1 MAGTITGR
9 GLTSAAQAAETAKR
23 GGTLRY
29 AMQVQEGTD
38 PATIDLP
45 QKSNVLRGVV
55 EYLVNTGPDNITRPY
70 LAERWEASKDLK
82 TWTFSLRKGI
92 KWSNGDEFN
101 ADDVVFNF
109 ERWLNPKTGSSNIGL
124 FSSMVEDV
132 DTGQKD
138 DKGNPVMGKRMT
150 AGAVEKLD
158 PHTVRLNLNSA
169 VLNIPENLYN
179 YPTAIVHRRFE
190 EEGGDLTKNPVG
202 TGPYELAEFRV
213 GEKALLKRRAGTY
226 WGEAPYLDEIAYIDL
241 GEDRSAWLNALIAN
255 QVDAIFAADVTQL
268 DVIQKLPDVVLH
280 QAVTALTGVA
290 RMQVDQKPFDDIRVR
305 QAVVACMDHQKLVD
319 LAYRGLG
326 APAENHHVSP
336 IHPEYFKLP
345 PIRQDYAKAK
355 KLLADAGHGNGLKLS
370 IDLGNTTGTWEVD
383 VVQVL
388 KQQLAPA
395 GIDMKVNVMPS
406 TQYWP
411 IWDKTPF
418 GFTAW
423 THRPLGIMV
432 LNLAYRTGVP
442 WNETHYSS
450 AAFDKAL
457 DEASGILDVD
467 QRRSAMEKV
476 EKMLQDAAIIAQP
489 LWRPVFSA
497 THKRVRGYKEHPAQY
512 HQLNKVW
519 LA

>member
-1 MAGTITGR
+1 M
-9 GLTSAAQAAETAKR
+9 
-23 GGTLRY
+23 
-29 AMQVQEGTD
+29 
-38 PATIDLP
+38 
-45 QKSNVLRGVV
+45 
-55 EYLVNTGPDNITRPY
+55 
-70 LAERWEASKDLK
+70 
-82 TWTFSLRKGI
+82 
-92 KWSNGDEFN
+92 
-101 ADDVVFNF
+101 
-109 ERWLNPKTGSSNIGL
+109 
-124 FSSMVEDV
+124 
-132 DTGQKD
+132 
-138 DKGNPVMGKRMT
+138 
-150 AGAVEKLD
+150 
-158 PHTVRLNLNSA
+158 
-169 VLNIPENLYN
+169 
-179 YPTAIVHRRFE
+179 
-190 EEGGDLTKNPVG
+190 
-202 TGPYELAEFRV
+202 
-213 GEKALLKRRAGTY
+213 KRRAGTY